1 MMEMSDKKNT
11 VFLILQD
18 NEDARPII
26 EAVELDNPKANI
38 QYQPGMVRMEGAG
51 KLVVNRETVEEQ
63 IGRDWDVQ
71 ELHLNLVSL
80 AGNVDEDEDK
90 FELSWH

>member
-1 MMEMSDKKNT
+1 MSNKKNT
-11 VFLILQD
+11 VFLIVQD

-26 EAVELDNPKANI
+26 EAVEQDNPEVNI

-51 KLVVNRETVEEQ
+51 RLTVNRETVEEL

-80 AGNVDEDEDK
+80 AGNVDEDDDK

>member
-1 MMEMSDKKNT
+1 MTAKENT
-11 VFLILQD
+11 VFLIVQD

-26 EAVELDNPKANI
+26 EAVERDNPEANI
-38 QYQPGMVRMEGAG
+38 QYQPGMVRMECAG
-51 KLVVNRETVEEQ
+51 RLVVNRETVEEE
-63 IGRDWDVQ
+63 IGREWDVQ
-71 ELHLNLVSL
+71 ELHLVLVSL

>member
-1 MMEMSDKKNT
+1 MSNKKNT
-11 VFLILQD
+11 VFLIVQD

-26 EAVELDNPKANI
+26 EAVEQDNPEVNI
-38 QYQPGMVRMEGAG
+38 QYQPGMVRMERAG
-51 KLVVNRETVEEQ
+51 RLTVNRETVEELM
-63 IGRDWDVQ
+63 GRDWDVQ

-80 AGNVDEDEDK
+80 TGNVDEDDDK